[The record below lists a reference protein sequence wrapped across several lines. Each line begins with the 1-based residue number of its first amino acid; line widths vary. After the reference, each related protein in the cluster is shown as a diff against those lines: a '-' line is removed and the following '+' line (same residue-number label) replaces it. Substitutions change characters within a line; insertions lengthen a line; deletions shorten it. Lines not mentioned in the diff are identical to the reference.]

1 MIKELEI
8 VALTEDLPEHH
19 LKAGD
24 TGTVVD
30 VYRDGEGYQVE
41 FMTLFGET
49 IGIVAVQA
57 SQIRRVGRREIANAR
72 PIEV

>member
-1 MIKELEI
+1 MIAKLEI
-8 VALTEDLPEHH
+8 VALTEDMPEYH

-30 VYRDGEGYQVE
+30 VYRDGKGYQVE

-49 IGIVAVQA
+49 IGVIAVRA
-57 SQIRRVGRREIANAR
+57 S
-72 PIEV
+72 